1 MIEAHSRAWWRA
13 TLALCLGSFLV
24 FINLYAPQPLLPE
37 LRLTYG
43 VSTLGISLVMSVATL
58 AVAASLLVFGPLSDA
73 VGRGAIMRFTLLA
86 GGLLSLALAVAPNFE
101 MLLVLRALQGFM
113 LGGLPAVAI
122 AWMGDEFE
130 KPALLTAVG
139 LYIGANTLG
148 GIGGRIVGGAVAEVG
163 GASAS
168 FLAVGGMTLI
178 GLVLFWKLLP
188 EARSFTPHPFE
199 LKTALAD
206 LRAHL
211 RNPLLLG
218 AYLLGGLNF
227 LIFIN
232 QYSYIT
238 FHLAEAPYSLG
249 ARLLGLVFLTY
260 LGGTLG
266 SSLSGRIATRLSQPL
281 CMMLGIVILMAGTA
295 VTLSDSLGWIL
306 TGLTLNAFGFFL
318 AHSMASS
325 WVGRQAR
332 GARGSASALY
342 LVFYYSGASLGGFW
356 LEPFWKA
363 AGWFGVTLASWSML
377 GVTLGIAIWLEYRER
392 RQCREND
399 IHEAQEADG
408 PPASSPQ
415 TSSRRS
421 TRPQADL

>member
-1 MIEAHSRAWWRA
+1 MIQAHSRAWWRA

-37 LRLTYG
+37 LRAEYG

-86 GGLLSLALAVAPNFE
+86 SGFLSLALAMAPSFE
-101 MLLVLRALQGFM
+101 TLLALRALQGFM

-122 AWMGDEFE
+122 AWMGDEFD
-130 KPALLTAVG
+130 KPALLSAVG

-163 GASAS
+163 GASMS
-168 FLAVGGMTLI
+168 FAAVGGMTLV

-188 EARSFTPHPFE
+188 NAQAFTPQPFE
-199 LKTALAD
+199 LRTALAD
-206 LRAHL
+206 LKGHL

-227 LIFIN
+227 LVFIN

-238 FHLAEAPYSLG
+238 FHLAEAPYALG
-249 ARLLGLVFLTY
+249 ARLLGLIFLTY

-266 SSLSGRIATRLSQPL
+266 SALSGRIAARLSQPL
-281 CMMLGIVILMAGTA
+281 CMMLGIVIFMAGTA
-295 VTLSDSLGWIL
+295 ITLAEPLGWVL
-306 TGLTLNAFGFFL
+306 AGLTVNAFGFFL
-318 AHSMASS
+318 THSMASS

-332 GARGSASALY
+332 AARGSASALY
-342 LVFYYSGASLGGFW
+342 LVFYYSGGSLGGFW
-356 LEPFWKA
+356 LEPFWQR
-363 AGWFGVTLASWSML
+363 AGWFGVALASWLML
-377 GVTLGIAIWLEYRER
+377 SVTLGIALWLQH
-392 RQCREND
+392 RQ
-399 IHEAQEADG
+399 
-408 PPASSPQ
+408 
-415 TSSRRS
+415 
-421 TRPQADL
+421 L